1 VYCQGSQGKM
11 NWKRSRALMHGSVVA
26 LCRENIP
33 IRMGTINVRE
43 DAWLSS
49 PSGPKIGVAFESN
62 EAFNASVEEMVHN
75 TSIERLTQNL
85 REELA
90 SVKGNDDYR
99 QNLKKRLD
107 VRMCQLISYD
117 LVKVSKSFFAYQPIL
132 KTLQEM
138 ENIPLLEELVGSSS
152 GAVSKP
158 DYLPEK
164 VTLPK
169 GKDYGA
175 YECTLRV
182 CGGGASDCFER

>member
-1 VYCQGSQGKM
+1 
-11 NWKRSRALMHGSVVA
+11 
-26 LCRENIP
+26 
-33 IRMGTINVRE
+33 
-43 DAWLSS
+43 
-49 PSGPKIGVAFESN
+49 
-62 EAFNASVEEMVHN
+62 MVHN
-75 TSIERLTQNL
+75 TSIERLIQNL

-169 GKDYGA
+169 SKDYGA